1 MCVYIYIYR
10 ERERE
15 RVPDSYL
22 QIFSFII
29 VCHSNI
35 YEGSFSGKIE
45 VEFQKYKDEMEK
57 GVNKKEEGRRGKE
70 IA

>member
-1 MCVYIYIYR
+1 MCIYIYRER

-45 VEFQKYKDEMEK
+45 VEF
-57 GVNKKEEGRRGKE
+57 
-70 IA
+70 